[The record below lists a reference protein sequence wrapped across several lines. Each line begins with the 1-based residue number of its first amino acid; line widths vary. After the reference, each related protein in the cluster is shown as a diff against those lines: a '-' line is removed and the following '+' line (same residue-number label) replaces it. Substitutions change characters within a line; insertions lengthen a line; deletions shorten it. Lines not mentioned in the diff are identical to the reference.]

1 MDQSLSQLLA
11 GVMATLRTQGAVPSK
26 EEVALLADK
35 YPYFTLPA
43 AERLASGEVTD
54 PSELRELQARVA
66 LNSSDPE
73 TLFRLTDRQGAEFA
87 DFYPEED
94 DNSTPTTD
102 TAIDTFLTAYGNI
115 DPKEVALIERLIFN
129 PVGDYSQVLAKEEKE
144 REASGEAATPRE
156 PTDSQ
161 DRLMDAFLD
170 KYTQP
175 EAEKPETP
183 DEPAAA
189 ATAPQ
194 PPHKPARPKAKK
206 DSLLSESLARIYVR
220 QGRYDKAYEI
230 IRNLSLNFPEK
241 SIYFADQ
248 LRFLQKLILNSKHN
262 D

>member
-1 MDQSLSQLLA
+1 MDQSLSQSLA
-11 GVMATLRTQGAVPSK
+11 GIIDLLRSPGAGPSK
-26 EEVALLADK
+26 EEVELLARK

-43 AERLASGEVTD
+43 AERLAGGTVTD
-54 PSELRELQARVA
+54 SDELRELRARVA
-66 LNSSDPE
+66 LNSPDPE

-87 DFYPEED
+87 DFYPPEE

-115 DPKEVALIERLIFN
+115 DPKEAALIERLIFN
-129 PVGDYSQVLAKEEKE
+129 PVGDYSQVLAKEEEKDGVE
-144 REASGEAATPRE
+144 REVQ
-156 PTDSQ
+156 TDSQ

-170 KYTQP
+170 KYTVAESENQEKAEDV
-175 EAEKPETP
+175 EAVPPQIAAVNKPV
-183 DEPAAA
+183 
-189 ATAPQ
+189 
-194 PPHKPARPKAKK
+194 RPKAKK